1 VLLSTARVKRR
12 EEFEYELRER
22 RRLLM
27 DFAKY
32 VEGLVKSYH
41 RLLELAR
48 PNLWVLKGEL
58 LGYIREVGWN
68 ALLARETLK
77 KLKEMGVRLAYDE
90 EAAVHYLDKIVSGA
104 KELTGAVDQLERDGD
119 YVRVSPDV
127 ASLVER
133 IGRNVD
139 IVFDIYRQ
147 LYRLL

>member
-1 VLLSTARVKRR
+1 LSTARVKRR
-12 EEFEYELRER
+12 GEFEYELRER
-22 RRLLM
+22 RRVWM
-27 DFAKY
+27 DFAEY

-68 ALLARETLK
+68 ALLAREALK
-77 KLKEMGVRLAYDE
+77 KLKEMGVWLAYDE
-90 EAAVHYLDKIVSGA
+90 EAAIHYLDKIVSGA
-104 KELTGAVDQLERDGD
+104 KELTGVVDQLEHDGD
-119 YVRVSPDV
+119 YVRVSPDA
-127 ASLVER
+127 ASLVEK
-133 IGRNVD
+133 IGRNID